1 MSERVF
7 ISYRRSDASGHAG
20 RLYDALAGRFG
31 DPNVFMDVEM
41 APGIDFVRSI
51 GEAVGSCHVL
61 VVVIGPLWTS
71 IARPDGVRRLDA
83 DGDYVR
89 LEVETALGRDDVV
102 VIPALVGGATM
113 PEPAQLPPSLQGLT
127 RRNAVELSDGRWRYD
142 VGRVVSAV
150 EHALGAL
157 TTAPPMTDPSGVAP
171 AAGPGAATGA
181 PAVRT
186 SALGASPA
194 TAALLGG
201 LTAGVAGLVGRA
213 LAGALPVDKPG
224 SDKLAILAYHAM
236 IRATTWAFVIA
247 ALGALA
253 ALAGTG
259 RWSAVP
265 AAVGGFCFGLVVG
278 VVAGVIDGLAGRPGA
293 FGLDAG
299 TASLLG
305 GTVLPIVAAATGWY
319 VGRSWRPR
327 HAALGLAAGLAAGL
341 LGRLLA
347 TAILHVGRGW
357 EQTVVLLPQGILVGA
372 LVFLAVTAADVAPA
386 GRPGVLPRVA
396 HH

>member
-1 MSERVF
+1 VSQRVF

-20 RLYDALAGRFG
+20 RLYDALAARFG

-61 VVVIGPLWTS
+61 VVVIGPHWTS

-89 LEVETALGRDDVV
+89 LEVETALQRDDVV

-113 PEPAQLPPSLQGLT
+113 PEPAQLPPSLQALS

-142 VGRVVSAV
+142 AGRVVTAV
-150 EHALGAL
+150 EEALGGL
-157 TTAPPMTDPSGVAP
+157 TEAHPTPLPPPVGPAP
-171 AAGPGAATGA
+171 APA
-181 PAVRT
+181 PT
-186 SALGASPA
+186 SALGASPPM
-194 TAALLGG
+194 AALLGG
-201 LTAGVAGLVGRA
+201 VVAGVAGVAGRA
-213 LAGALPVDKPG
+213 LAAGLPVDAPG
-224 SDKLAILAYHAM
+224 GDDKVAIIAYHAM
-236 IRATTWAFVIA
+236 VRSVTWAVVIA

-253 ALAGTG
+253 AVAGAG
-259 RWSAVP
+259 RWAAVP
-265 AAVGGFCFGLVVG
+265 AAVGGVCVG
-278 VVAGVIDGLAGRPGA
+278 VAAGIVAGVLDGLAARAGL
-293 FGLDAG
+293 FGIGAG

-305 GTVLPIVAAATGWY
+305 GAVLPIVAGAAGWY

-327 HAALGLAAGLAAGL
+327 HAALGLAAGVAAGL

-347 TAILHVGRGW
+347 TAIWHVDPGW

-386 GRPGVLPRVA
+386 GRPEVLARVA